1 MIDRTQIKAGDFLVG
16 GPPADAPYLTKVH
29 TTQNV
34 EETDERFDEAAR
46 WQEILAQTKKALD
59 ALKSRN

>member
-1 MIDRTQIKAGDFLVG
+1 MDRKIVKAGDFLTS
-16 GPPADAPYLTKVH
+16 GPPIDRPMMTKVH

-59 ALKSRN
+59 ALKTRN

>member
-1 MIDRTQIKAGDFLVG
+1 
-16 GPPADAPYLTKVH
+16 VH

-34 EETDERFDEAAR
+34 DETDERFDEAAR

-59 ALKSRN
+59 TLKARN